1 MARKHVISRLGLYIA
16 KMNRDL
22 KYWKE
27 AATVILASGVRNC
40 FGNKDSTSTQ
50 ASWPP
55 RSVLKQERN
64 VIHSW
69 LEKPVFDYAVLMLQR
84 SAKSSFLPHAQV
96 FPGGTISPSDF
107 SSEWIQMFQ
116 SFCKPP
122 NFKLGTVKQTSKRPP
137 IFATDR
143 RKLGSEI
150 PGEVAFRIC
159 AVRETFEESGILLVK
174 PNTPETCS
182 SSQGAI
188 KLTQYDQKE
197 LANWRLLVQKNAA
210 NFIKLC
216 KELDCIPNIWA
227 LKEWSNWL
235 TPTYLE
241 SKRFDT
247 AFFICCLQEIP
258 FTLQDGYETVF
269 YNWMSPPDFI
279 KGHNSEK
286 FYIPPP
292 QWYELNRLCQIP
304 HYQDLQQFSQHRAL
318 EGCERWLPVRFLAS
332 DGCAILY
339 PGDELYPEDPDYTGE
354 KKMNISSSKTLEQL
368 RLEVTKLNR
377 AELRGLH
384 GITLYVNIEP
394 PYKHINPLTMGS
406 CQNCHL

>member
-1 MARKHVISRLGLYIA
+1 
-16 KMNRDL
+16 MNRDL

-27 AATVILASGVRNC
+27 AATVILTSGVRNC
-40 FGNKDSTSTQ
+40 FVNKDPSTQ
-50 ASWPP
+50 TCQPP
-55 RSVLKQERN
+55 RSVPKQKRN
-64 VIHSW
+64 AIHSW

-96 FPGGTISPSDF
+96 FPGGTVSPSDF

-116 SFCKPP
+116 PFCKPP
-122 NFKLGTVKQTSKRPP
+122 NFKLGIVRQTSKRAP
-137 IFATDR
+137 ILATDR
-143 RKLGSEI
+143 RKLGSEV

-159 AVRETFEESGILLVK
+159 AIRETFEESGILLVK

-241 SKRFDT
+241 RKRFDT

-258 FTLQDGYETVF
+258 FTLQDDYETVS
-269 YNWMSPPDFI
+269 YNWMSPPDFAEGYI
-279 KGHNSEK
+279 SEK

-292 QWYELNRLCQIP
+292 QWYELSRLCQIP
-304 HYQDLQQFSQHRAL
+304 HFQDLQQFSQHRAL
-318 EGCERWLPVRFLAS
+318 EGCERWLPIRLLAS
-332 DGCAILY
+332 DGSAILY
-339 PGDELYPEDPDYTGE
+339 PGDDLYPEDPDYTGE
-354 KKMNISSSKTLEQL
+354 KQMNITSSKTLEQL

-377 AELRGLH
+377 AEVRDLH
-384 GITLYVNIEP
+384 VIILYVNIEP
-394 PYKHINPLTMGS
+394 PYKHINPLMVNPILS
-406 CQNCHL
+406 SYL